1 MCHGVTIER
10 SRFNCAIGRR
20 KVRQIFVRRS
30 RHEKFK
36 NAIFYSQD
44 LSLYMYKIFERKFG
58 WKIYKEPGYAIG
70 LHIPSYHNHVT
81 DTDPWNKQHT
91 RHSSNLLRF
100 RSFPTSSVSC
110 RPLFPR
116 LLHTASQLPVPRHH
130 QAAPGRPTT
139 ATSLSMLPNCA
150 QNAPLFFHPE
160 GRSVARSM
168 LKTHLSQPH
177 QR

>member
-44 LSLYMYKIFERKFG
+44 VSLYMYKIFERKFG

-116 LLHTASQLPVPRHH
+116 LLHTASQLPVPAGANLIKTRILPTQYILYKYRGSLVSINELISYLYRSNSHIK
-130 QAAPGRPTT
+130 ASNGR
-139 ATSLSMLPNCA
+139 
-150 QNAPLFFHPE
+150 
-160 GRSVARSM
+160 R
-168 LKTHLSQPH
+168 
-177 QR
+177 